1 MRKIN
6 LLILFCAVVVFASG
20 ALVGMV
26 GQRAVAKPNT
36 DPSPRVIV
44 GRSRITEELA
54 LTPDQKE
61 KIQAIW
67 SAAVVK
73 AGPPPTDRVRVL
85 EKEREQ
91 AILDLLS
98 DEQKTKYNQTIAD
111 FRQKLDTLHQP
122 ARAAFTEAEEQ
133 TKPLLNPTQRA
144 KYEEILKRRPHRR
157 NSPVPLGPTTIPSS
171 SATAPIAA
179 MR

>member
-6 LLILFCAVVVFASG
+6 LLILFCAIVVFAAG

-26 GQRAVAKPNT
+26 GQRAVARPNT
-36 DPSPRVIV
+36 DPSPRITV
-44 GRSRITEELA
+44 GRSRITEELS
-54 LTPDQKE
+54 LTPDQRE

-67 SAAVVK
+67 SVAVVK
-73 AGPPPTDRVRVL
+73 AGPPPTDRVRAL

-91 AILDLLS
+91 AILALLT
-98 DEQKTKYNQTIAD
+98 DDQKARYNQTIAD

-133 TKPLLNPTQRA
+133 TKPLLDSTQRA

-157 NSPVPLGPTTIPSS
+157 NSPVPLGPTTVP
-171 SATAPIAA
+171 SATAPIAVA
-179 MR
+179 R